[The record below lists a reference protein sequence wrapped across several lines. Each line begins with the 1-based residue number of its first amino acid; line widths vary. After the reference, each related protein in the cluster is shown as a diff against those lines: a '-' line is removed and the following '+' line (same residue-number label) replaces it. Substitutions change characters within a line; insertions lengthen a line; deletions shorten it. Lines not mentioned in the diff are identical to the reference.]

1 MAKLTAKKRARMRKS
16 TFALPAKKSAKRG
29 SPAARNRYPIND
41 VAHARSAMSY
51 ASRPGNT
58 TTAQKRTIANKVK
71 SKFPGLA
78 KRSKFVQRYGSK

>member
-1 MAKLTAKKRARMRKS
+1 MAKLTAKKRGRLKRS

-58 TTAQKRTIANKVK
+58 TTAQKRTIANKIRK
-71 SKFPGLA
+71 KFPALA
-78 KRSKFVQRYGSK
+78 RRSSFVKRYGSK